1 MLLSV
6 TLLEWGKGHWPDVTC
21 YGSHTQPLFPTL
33 ADVTTRG
40 MQTWRHVTQ
49 TQKLHT
55 LRGQDPQ
62 WSLWWWWWHSPHS
75 GDRWP
80 GAGWG
85 WSVVTNVW
93 CVLTP
98 APALMLC
105 YRLVPDECGSQCSVS
120 ALVWLRSPVC
130 ECECGQSCGP
140 GPNTETS
147 PSSQWIGSR
156 STPKLAHS
164 ALTCIWPSGGSL
176 RFTGQIGSLWERNV
190 FWE

>member
-1 MLLSV
+1 MSLV
-6 TLLEWGKGHWPDVTC
+6 TALTP
-21 YGSHTQPLFPTL
+21 SHYSPHSQMSPP
-33 ADVTTRG
+33 G
-40 MQTWRHVTQ
+40 GCRHGDMSPRHRSCTS
-49 TQKLHT
+49 H
-55 LRGQDPQ
+55 PQ
-62 WSLWWWWWHSPHS
+62 WSLWWWWHSPHS

-164 ALTCIWPSGGSL
+164 ALTSVHQVGHWDS
-176 RFTGQIGSLWERNV
+176 RDR
-190 FWE
+190 